1 MPRRRKIKL
10 NVPEVEM
17 TREEE
22 LQLLQEYIEK
32 NGVTVLPPDERGPEA
47 QIISPWARNKK
58 KKTS

>member
-1 MPRRRKIKL
+1 MIKL

-22 LQLLQEYIEK
+22 LQLLEEYIEE
-32 NGVTVLPPDERGPEA
+32 NGVKVLPPDERGPEIH
-47 QIISPWARNKK
+47 IISAWTRNKK